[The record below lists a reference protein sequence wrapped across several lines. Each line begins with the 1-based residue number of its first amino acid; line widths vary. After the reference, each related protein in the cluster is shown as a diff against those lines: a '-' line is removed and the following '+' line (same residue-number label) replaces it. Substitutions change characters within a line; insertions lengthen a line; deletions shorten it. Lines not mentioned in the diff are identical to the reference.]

1 MPYCHDS
8 HVGPHAATA
17 SKHGHNVM
25 RTPPLHPNMA
35 TTSCARRHR
44 VQTRPQHH
52 PHAAPASK
60 HGHNIM
66 RTPPL
71 HPNMATTSS
80 ARRHCVQ
87 TRPQHHPH
95 VAPASKHGHNINIG
109 FPRFILS
116 TFAAQHCATSTL
128 IPTLRILT
136 PARLLPTLLI
146 ASCSRSFPRFINS
159 SSTLAASLTTLS
171 SLLPTLPALPICARL
186 ICCLHIPTPLPRRI
200 GTAICCHSNPP
211 RVPLV
216 HQNINMD
223 RRTGTSNRH
232 SGLSKSS
239 IRHGFRRS
247 QRNSQ
252 LLHATKQAE
261 RRSANEA
268 KRRSTIHGNF
278 IHLCMA
284 YTNYYRY
291 T

>member
-17 SKHGHNVM
+17 SKHGHNV
-25 RTPPLHPNMA
+25 
-35 TTSCARRHR
+35 
-44 VQTRPQHH
+44 
-52 PHAAPASK
+52 
-60 HGHNIM
+60 M

-146 ASCSRSFPRFINS
+146 ASCSQSFPRFINS

-171 SLLPTLPALPICARL
+171 SLLPTLPALIPICARL
-186 ICCLHIPTPLPRRI
+186 IRCLRIPTPLPRQI

-261 RRSANEA
+261 RRSANEV